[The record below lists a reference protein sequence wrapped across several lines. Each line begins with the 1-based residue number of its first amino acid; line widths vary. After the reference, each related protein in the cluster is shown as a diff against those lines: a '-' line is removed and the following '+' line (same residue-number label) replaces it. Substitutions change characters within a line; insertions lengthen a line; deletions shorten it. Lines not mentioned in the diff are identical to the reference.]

1 MLRYQVPLH
10 GGERL
15 DTFAINWP
23 KILMVPSLTP
33 WKDGLSPR
41 VQLLRSLAR
50 HKVPLGT
57 EQKYL
62 NTLAF
67 FDHSLKLEID
77 DKKRIATAKRD
88 SP

>member
-1 MLRYQVPLH
+1 MYEVSGSKRRWAMLRYQVPLH
-10 GGERL
+10 GEERL

-33 WKDGLSPR
+33 WKDRLSPR
-41 VQLLRSLAR
+41 AQLLRCLAR

-57 EQKYL
+57 EQKYM

-67 FDHSLKLEID
+67 FDHSLAL
-77 DKKRIATAKRD
+77 
-88 SP
+88 